1 VRNFRRIALL
11 SLGVACFFL
20 GAPPAPSQEPASPA
34 TTASPN
40 GTAAAQPAK
49 SGKQKYSH
57 ANDFLIRGSVFTDKA
72 LAFPGVKL
80 RIRRSGENKFR
91 WEDYTNSR
99 GEFAM
104 RVPQGAEYEMVVHAK
119 GFVDQTKVVD
129 AKSGIAD
136 TTLAFQLQP
145 AAGGKR

>member
-1 VRNFRRIALL
+1 LA
-11 SLGVACFFL
+11 ACFL
-20 GAPPAPSQEPASPA
+20 GARPASSQEPTPPA
-34 TTASPN
+34 TTATPT

-49 SGKQKYSH
+49 SGKQKYNH

-72 LAFPGVKL
+72 RAFPGVKL
-80 RIRRSGENKFR
+80 RIRRSGEQKFR

-145 AAGGKR
+145 AGGKK

>member
-1 VRNFRRIALL
+1 MHSFRCTALL
-11 SLGVACFFL
+11 SLGVACFL
-20 GAPPAPSQEPASPA
+20 GAGRAWSQEPGSPA

-40 GTAAAQPAK
+40 GAAATQPVK

-72 LAFPGVKL
+72 RAFPGVKL
-80 RIRRSGENKFR
+80 RIRRSGDRKFR

-99 GEFAM
+99 GEFAI
-104 RVPQGAEYEMVVHAK
+104 RVPQGAEYEMIVHAK

-145 AAGGKR
+145 AGGKR

>member
-1 VRNFRRIALL
+1 MHSFRCIALL
-11 SLGVACFFL
+11 SLGVACFF
-20 GAPPAPSQEPASPA
+20 GARPASSQEPAPPA

-40 GTAAAQPAK
+40 GTAAQSAK
-49 SGKQKYSH
+49 SDKQKYSH

-72 LAFPGVKL
+72 RAFPGVKL
-80 RIRRSGENKFR
+80 RIRRSGEQKFR

-119 GFVDQTKVVD
+119 GFVDQTRVVD
-129 AKSGIAD
+129 AKSGVAD

-145 AAGGKR
+145 AGGKK

>member
-1 VRNFRRIALL
+1 L
-11 SLGVACFFL
+11 L
-20 GAPPAPSQEPASPA
+20 GARPASSQEPAPPA

-40 GTAAAQPAK
+40 GTAAARPAK

-72 LAFPGVKL
+72 RAFPGVKL
-80 RIRRSGENKFR
+80 RIRRSGEQKFR

-136 TTLAFQLQP
+136 TTLAFQLRP
-145 AAGGKR
+145 AGGKR

>member
-1 VRNFRRIALL
+1 MRNFRHIAFL

-20 GAPPAPSQEPASPA
+20 GARTASSQEPAPPA
-34 TTASPN
+34 TTAPPN
-40 GTAAAQPAK
+40 GTVAAQPAK
-49 SGKQKYSH
+49 SGRQRYSH

-80 RIRRSGENKFR
+80 RIRRLGEKKFH

-119 GFVDQTKVVD
+119 GFEDQTKVVD

>member
-1 VRNFRRIALL
+1 MLSFRYIAFL

-20 GAPPAPSQEPASPA
+20 GARSASSQEPAPPA

-72 LAFPGVKL
+72 RAFPGVKL
-80 RIRRSGENKFR
+80 RIRRSGEKKFR

-119 GFVDQTKVVD
+119 GFIDQTKVVE

-136 TTLAFQLQP
+136 TTLAFQLRP
-145 AAGGKR
+145 AEGKR

>member
-1 VRNFRRIALL
+1 VHSLRCIALL
-11 SLGVACFFL
+11 SLGVAWFF
-20 GAPPAPSQEPASPA
+20 GARPASSQEPAPPA

-40 GTAAAQPAK
+40 GTAAAPQPAT
-49 SGKQKYSH
+49 SGKQKYNH

-72 LAFPGVKL
+72 RAFPGVKL
-80 RIRRSGENKFR
+80 RIRRSGEQKFR

-145 AAGGKR
+145 TGGKK

>member
-1 VRNFRRIALL
+1 MHSFRCIALL
-11 SLGVACFFL
+11 SLGVACLL
-20 GAPPAPSQEPASPA
+20 GARPASSQEPAPPA

-40 GTAAAQPAK
+40 GTAAARPAK

-72 LAFPGVKL
+72 RAFPGVKL
-80 RIRRSGENKFR
+80 RIRRSGEQKFR

-136 TTLAFQLQP
+136 TTLAFQLRP
-145 AAGGKR
+145 AGGKR

>member
-1 VRNFRRIALL
+1 VHNLRRIALL

-20 GAPPAPSQEPASPA
+20 GARPASSQEPASPA
-34 TTASPN
+34 TAASPN

-57 ANDFLIRGSVFTDKA
+57 ANDFLIHGSVFTDKA

-80 RIRRSGENKFR
+80 RIRRSGEKKFR

-136 TTLAFQLQP
+136 TTLGFQLQP
-145 AAGGKR
+145 AGGKR